1 MDELKTA
8 RDFLAAGKYH
18 EAGSIL
24 NRLIRDNRD
33 SHELWYFLGILA
45 VKLKNY
51 DSAHE
56 YLERAISLK
65 KKPEYFW
72 FKGMAYMET
81 LEITYAIEAFEE
93 VLRMDKNNVEAN
105 FFLSVCYLLLDDS
118 RSETYMKRAYKLNR
132 KKTKQLMKN
141 FFEAFVSR
149 TPGLRPALKSKIE
162 KGLGGL

>member
-24 NRLIRDNRD
+24 NRLIQKNRD
-33 SHELWYFLGILA
+33 SDELWYFLGVLA

-51 DSAHE
+51 DAAHE
-56 YLERAISLK
+56 YLERALSLE
-65 KKPEYFW
+65 KKPEYLW

-81 LEITYAIEAFEE
+81 LEIADAIEVFEE
-93 VLRMDKNNVEAN
+93 VLRMDKNNVDAN
-105 FFLSVCYLLLDDS
+105 FFLSVCCLLLDDS
-118 RSETYMKRAYKLNR
+118 RSEIYMKKAYKLDK

-141 FFEAFVSR
+141 FFEAFISR

-162 KGLGGL
+162 KELSSL